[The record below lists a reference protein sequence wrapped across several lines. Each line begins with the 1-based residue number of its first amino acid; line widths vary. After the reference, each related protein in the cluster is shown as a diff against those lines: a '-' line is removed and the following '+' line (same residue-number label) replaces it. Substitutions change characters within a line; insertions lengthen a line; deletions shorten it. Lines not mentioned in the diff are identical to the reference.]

1 MLEEMR
7 RVALFTSGVAELTR
21 HRAERMVKQWVK
33 EGELRRD
40 QTAQMVRSLLEISEH
55 SRRELSALVRSEIR
69 NQVEA
74 LGLASKRDVQRLARR
89 LDRLEASSKRRAGSD
104 RPGERGKAARKK
116 AATRKKTNRSRSS
129 E

>member
-21 HRAERMVKQWVK
+21 HRAERMVRQWVK
-33 EGELRRD
+33 AGEIRRD
-40 QTAQMVRSLLEISEH
+40 QASQMVRSLLEISEQ
-55 SRRELSALVRSEIR
+55 SLRELAALVRSEIR

-74 LGLASKRDVQRLARR
+74 LGLASKRDVQKLARR
-89 LDRLEASSKRRAGSD
+89 IDRLEG
-104 RPGERGKAARKK
+104 GGRKK
-116 AATRKKTNRSRSS
+116 PAGRRKTSGGRSGS

>member
-1 MLEEMR
+1 LLEEMR

-21 HRAERMVKQWVK
+21 HRAERMVRQWVR
-33 EGELRRD
+33 EGEVRKD
-40 QTAQMVRSLLEISEH
+40 QASQMVRSLLEISEH
-55 SRRELSALVRSEIR
+55 SRRELAALVRAEIR

-89 LDRLEASSKRRAGSD
+89 LDRLEASSKKTTGSD
-104 RPGERGKAARKK
+104 RLGDRGKTARKKTAARKK
-116 AATRKKTNRSRSS
+116 TPRGRLT